1 MLLFPGEEELYK
13 DRPGWTIRQTALGRM
28 LVCSGTCDRAER
40 PLACRIF
47 PLLPEVREDGG
58 VRVVTDLRAKA
69 ICPLARQ
76 GRSAMDPAFI
86 EAVRE
91 AGELLNGDGAQAAF
105 LRSLAAE
112 QAELKELR
120 RKLGGGARV

>member
-40 PLACRIF
+40 PLACRMF

-91 AGELLNGDGAQAAF
+91 AGELLKGDGAQAAF